1 MKIRDLS
8 HAFRHPER
16 ESRCHE
22 LHDHDR
28 EALAERV
35 EQLLATRLK
44 ESGLLARSHAVP
56 TQPTR
61 TAERL
66 QVLRAEVTLCR

>member
-1 MKIRDLS
+1 MKLRDLF

-28 EALAERV
+28 EALAKRV
-35 EQLLATRLK
+35 EELLATRLK
-44 ESGLLARSHAVP
+44 AGDLLARSHAVP
-56 TQPTR
+56 TQSTR
-61 TAERL
+61 TAERS
-66 QVLRAEVTLCR
+66 

>member
-1 MKIRDLS
+1 MKIRDLF

-28 EALAERV
+28 EALAKRV
-35 EQLLATRLK
+35 EQLLETRLK
-44 ESGLLARSHAVP
+44 VSDLLPPLNAMP

-61 TAERL
+61 AAERS
-66 QVLRAEVTLCR
+66 

>member
-1 MKIRDLS
+1 MKLRDLF

-16 ESRCHE
+16 ESSCHE

-28 EALAERV
+28 EALAKRV
-35 EQLLATRLK
+35 EELLATRLK
-44 ESGLLARSHAVP
+44 ASNLLAQSDTVP

-61 TAERL
+61 ATE
-66 QVLRAEVTLCR
+66 QS

>member
-1 MKIRDLS
+1 MKIRDLF

-28 EALAERV
+28 EALAKRV
-35 EQLLATRLK
+35 EQLLETRLNA
-44 ESGLLARSHAVP
+44 SDLLPPSRAMP

-61 TAERL
+61 AAERS
-66 QVLRAEVTLCR
+66 

>member
-1 MKIRDLS
+1 MKIRDLF

-28 EALAERV
+28 EALAKRV
-35 EQLLATRLK
+35 EALLASRLK
-44 ESGLLARSHAVP
+44 ASDLLAPSDTVP

-61 TAERL
+61 TAERP
-66 QVLRAEVTLCR
+66 

>member
-1 MKIRDLS
+1 MKIRDLF

-28 EALAERV
+28 EALAKRV
-35 EQLLATRLK
+35 EQLLETRLK
-44 ESGLLARSHAVP
+44 VSDLLPRHMPCQHNRPA
-56 TQPTR
+56 
-61 TAERL
+61 L
-66 QVLRAEVTLCR
+66 QSDHRFYSLN

>member
-1 MKIRDLS
+1 MKLRDLF

-28 EALAERV
+28 EALAKRV
-35 EQLLATRLK
+35 EELLATRLK
-44 ESGLLARSHAVP
+44 AGDLLAPSHAVP
-56 TQPTR
+56 TQSTR
-61 TAERL
+61 TAERS
-66 QVLRAEVTLCR
+66 

>member
-1 MKIRDLS
+1 MKIRDLF

-28 EALAERV
+28 EALAKRV
-35 EQLLATRLK
+35 EQLLETRLK
-44 ESGLLARSHAVP
+44 VSDLLPPSRAMA

-61 TAERL
+61 AAERS
-66 QVLRAEVTLCR
+66 

>member
-1 MKIRDLS
+1 MKLRDLF

-28 EALAERV
+28 EALAKRV
-35 EQLLATRLK
+35 EELLATCLK
-44 ESGLLARSHAVP
+44 PNDLLATP
-56 TQPTR
+56 D
-61 TAERL
+61 
-66 QVLRAEVTLCR
+66 LRPKQQSQSAKH

>member
-1 MKIRDLS
+1 MKIRDLF

-28 EALAERV
+28 EALAKHV
-35 EQLLATRLK
+35 EELLATRLK
-44 ESGLLARSHAVP
+44 ASDLLAPSHAVP
-56 TQPTR
+56 TQLTR
-61 TAERL
+61 TAER
-66 QVLRAEVTLCR
+66 Q

>member
-1 MKIRDLS
+1 MKIRDLF

-28 EALAERV
+28 EALAKRV
-35 EQLLATRLK
+35 EQLLETRLK
-44 ESGLLARSHAVP
+44 VSVLLPPSHAMP

-61 TAERL
+61 AAERS
-66 QVLRAEVTLCR
+66 

>member
-1 MKIRDLS
+1 MKIRDLF

-28 EALAERV
+28 EALAKRV
-35 EQLLATRLK
+35 EELLATRLK
-44 ESGLLARSHAVP
+44 AGDLLAPSDTVP
-56 TQPTR
+56 TQPTL
-61 TAERL
+61 TAERS
-66 QVLRAEVTLCR
+66 

>member
-1 MKIRDLS
+1 MKIRDLF

-28 EALAERV
+28 EALAKRV
-35 EQLLATRLK
+35 EQLLETRLK
-44 ESGLLARSHAVP
+44 VSVLLPPSRAMP

-61 TAERL
+61 AAERL
-66 QVLRAEVTLCR
+66 

>member
-1 MKIRDLS
+1 MKIRDLF

-28 EALAERV
+28 EALAKRV
-35 EQLLATRLK
+35 EQLLETRLNA
-44 ESGLLARSHAVP
+44 SDLLPPSHAMP
-56 TQPTR
+56 TQLTR
-61 TAERL
+61 AAERS
-66 QVLRAEVTLCR
+66 